1 MPNVSLYSYFLFRVE
16 SDFDL
21 FKDLAGELFE
31 KGVSTYLRQERE
43 DGNASVSVSGFIVSQ
58 AYSLNK
64 KICRTVLIQ
73 CNPHASFSKVNLY
86 VQKYFSTLN
95 TKPALVTALSA
106 SDFSWRGLLQKYGL
120 DLLFSKCRITKN
132 ADEVKT
138 AFDAG
143 EGFCCNGFERLAA
156 GNNLL
161 KGLKPAD
168 RRRSVREQSK
178 SVQVFRLLRDALAC
192 GQCPSVDVSS
202 YCLRYSDIL
211 EGAGLLLGALQDS
224 KVCDYL
230 DHLAVEHG
238 QAEACVMLRDAGWK
252 GPLPL

>member
-16 SDFDL
+16 SDFNL
-21 FKDLAGELFE
+21 FKDLVDELFE
-31 KGVSTYLRQERE
+31 KGVSTYLRPERE

-86 VQKYFSTLN
+86 AQKHFSTLN

-106 SDFSWRGLLQKYGL
+106 NDFNWRGLVQKYGL
-120 DLLFSKCRITKN
+120 DLLFSKCRTTKN

-156 GNNLL
+156 GSNLL
-161 KGLKPAD
+161 KGLNPVD
-168 RRRSVREQSK
+168 RRRSIREQSK
-178 SVQVFRLLRDALAC
+178 SVQVFRLLRDALSC

-211 EGAGLLLGALQDS
+211 DEVGLFLGALQDS

-230 DHLAVEHG
+230 DHLESEQS
-238 QAEACVMLRDAGWK
+238 QAEACNVLCSAGWK
-252 GPLPL
+252 GPLPV